1 MLPLFAKLANEVFC
15 QIAEGSFSDVSKP
28 IFASKDAF
36 AAAFGPLNLTK
47 EVQEVALKSVREGR
61 GVVVVDPG
69 QFLANFRQN
78 FARFRLC
85 RRRSLQLNTRFAAFF
100 KIYQII

>member
-1 MLPLFAKLANEVFC
+1 MCQMLPLFAKLANEVFC

-61 GVVVVDPG
+61 GGRRGRSGP
-69 QFLANFRQN
+69 ASAA
-78 FARFRLC
+78 ARGW
-85 RRRSLQLNTRFAAFF
+85 
-100 KIYQII
+100 